1 MHFFKSSLRDIF
13 FVMAS
18 YITRYSNSFE
28 QNIIFYFL
36 KKKMFPILTHFSF
49 YKLDLP
55 SVSDGEKMFVC
66 VYVYFSVLIS
76 QIILSYRAW

>member
-36 KKKMFPILTHFSF
+36 KKN
-49 YKLDLP
+49 
-55 SVSDGEKMFVC
+55 VSD
-66 VYVYFSVLIS
+66 FSTFF
-76 QIILSYRAW
+76 IL

>member
-36 KKKMFPILTHFSF
+36 KKNVPILTHFSF
-49 YKLDLP
+49 YKSDLP

-66 VYVYFSVLIS
+66 VYFSVLIS